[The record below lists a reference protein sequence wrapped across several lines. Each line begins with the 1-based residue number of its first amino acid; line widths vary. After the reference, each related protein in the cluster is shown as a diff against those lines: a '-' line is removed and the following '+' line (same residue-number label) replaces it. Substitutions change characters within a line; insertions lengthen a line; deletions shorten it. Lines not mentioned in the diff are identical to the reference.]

1 MPSHTI
7 LSIRTCSLGTPLL
20 FLKKIRVLVIHCKWS
35 EIQKNS
41 ADIDDVDDHYST
53 GGGPYS
59 VPIKIGLRKNVLLLS
74 VIGSLPPF

>member
-1 MPSHTI
+1 MCHHIHTI

-41 ADIDDVDDHYST
+41 ADIDDDDH
-53 GGGPYS
+53 GGPYS
-59 VPIKIGLRKNVLLLS
+59 VPI
-74 VIGSLPPF
+74 